1 MTGSLVVCSNTSQ
14 GRLNWAPIAR
24 CVVAHRPQ
32 VVHLLASSE
41 NDEVTLDDLPEAL
54 QRYLLEKGIRFESAF
69 LPSSMN
75 YCSEVCFDVL
85 PGATFR
91 HVEVLEAFHEMNIE
105 ISVWATR
112 TDASGRTRL
121 DEASPSTLE
130 SAVNPH
136 ESARLL
142 LALSGVQIDP
152 MSDVDTTYDS
162 SWIGDA
168 LHRDGR
174 GMTSLVLD
182 AFPFDAQSMTYQ
194 TPLGPIDARIG
205 EGFWL
210 EDVVAQGIR
219 KYTDG
224 PVWSSAIVSSVP
236 NKQRSLG
243 RVMKNARKRPWRV
256 FVARQTGMDPA
267 LDPSSG
273 TSSLLQTDPRLS
285 SVPDSLVRD
294 MRQASGRNELDIV
307 TFGPDELIVHE
318 VKFKRPTEHDVAKLS
333 GIVSRLAPVHRRG
346 VLYHAY
352 APVDEEEQLEF
363 DQLVK
368 EWRKLFP
375 TITVLHWAVLFG
387 LNPLHVPYHWSKR
400 KHSVQIDEPRHNS
413 EAFPWRIS
421 LALLERIWDQDPQSL
436 QCFIEARKG
445 NVGGPEAWV
454 LVDRLAPDSI
464 IEVIQTHVDAVLDEH
479 GLDMPTK
486 VILVRR

>member
-1 MTGSLVVCSNTSQ
+1 
-14 GRLNWAPIAR
+14 
-24 CVVAHRPQ
+24 
-32 VVHLLASSE
+32 
-41 NDEVTLDDLPEAL
+41 
-54 QRYLLEKGIRFESAF
+54 
-69 LPSSMN
+69 
-75 YCSEVCFDVL
+75 
-85 PGATFR
+85 
-91 HVEVLEAFHEMNIE
+91 
-105 ISVWATR
+105 
-112 TDASGRTRL
+112 
-121 DEASPSTLE
+121 
-130 SAVNPH
+130 
-136 ESARLL
+136 
-142 LALSGVQIDP
+142 
-152 MSDVDTTYDS
+152 

-219 KYTDG
+219 KYTNG

-243 RVMKNARKRPWRV
+243 RVMKNARKRPWRM

-273 TSSLLQTDPRLS
+273 TSSLLRTDPRLS

-307 TFGPDELIVHE
+307 TFGSDELIVHE

-352 APVDEEEQLEF
+352 APVD
-363 DQLVK
+363 
-368 EWRKLFP
+368 
-375 TITVLHWAVLFG
+375 
-387 LNPLHVPYHWSKR
+387 
-400 KHSVQIDEPRHNS
+400 
-413 EAFPWRIS
+413 
-421 LALLERIWDQDPQSL
+421 
-436 QCFIEARKG
+436 
-445 NVGGPEAWV
+445 
-454 LVDRLAPDSI
+454 
-464 IEVIQTHVDAVLDEH
+464 
-479 GLDMPTK
+479 
-486 VILVRR
+486 